1 MTIDNSEIRVLLTA
15 TGGIHTLGTID
26 CLKNNYE
33 KRKVR
38 IICTDIIEQPLL
50 RYKADRFYI
59 VPKGNSKNYVKSIL
73 KICKKEK
80 INVIIPGN
88 GHEIL
93 SISKNIELFNSQKI
107 SSTVSNFEAVKIT
120 MDKEKT
126 YSKLKRIGITIPNY
140 YRAKNYN
147 EFLTSLKKLGYPKN
161 DVCFKPS
168 RYSQSGGTR
177 GFRILRKKNTARKI
191 ILESKPGSVE
201 IDFETT
207 KNMLK
212 AKGCFDLLVME
223 YLPGNEF
230 SVYVFANNGKMI
242 YCVTNLRQ
250 KLNQYYSFEAKIV
263 DNKKIE
269 NMCRKIVDELK
280 LDYNINI
287 QFKNSKNGQTKLIE
301 INPRIGGTIVLPAI
315 SGINL
320 PYFAIKQSLGEKIPL
335 KKQVKKTEMIRY
347 WKELY
352 IQGTK
357 DFEISSNMRI

>member
-1 MTIDNSEIRVLLTA
+1 MTINNSEIRVLLTA
-15 TGGIHTLGTID
+15 SGGIHTLSVID
-26 CLKNNYE
+26 CLRNNYE
-33 KRKVR
+33 KRKIK
-38 IICTDIIEQPLL
+38 IICTDIIDQPLL
-50 RYKADRFYI
+50 TYKADGFYI
-59 VPKGNSKNYVKSIL
+59 VPKGNSKNYIRSIK

-88 GHEIL
+88 AHEIL
-93 SISKNIELFNSQKI
+93 AISKNIKLFNSQKI
-107 SSTVSNFEAVKIT
+107 SATVSNFEAVKVT

-126 YSKLKRIGITIPNY
+126 FSKLKKIGINIPNY
-140 YRAKNYN
+140 YKVKNYS
-147 EFLTSLKKLGYPKN
+147 EFLTSLKKLGYPKK

-168 RYSQSGGTR
+168 RYSQSGGAR

-191 ILESKPGSVE
+191 ILGSKPDSVE

-212 AKGCFDLLVME
+212 TKGSLELLVME

-230 SVYVFANNGKMI
+230 SVYVFADRGKMV
-242 YCVTNLRQ
+242 YCITNLRQ

-263 DNKKIE
+263 NNKKIE
-269 NMCRKIVDELK
+269 KTCKKIVDELK
-280 LDYNINI
+280 LDYNVNI
-287 QFKNSKNGQTKLIE
+287 QFKNSKNSQTKLIE

-320 PYFAIKQSLGEKIPL
+320 PYFAVKQSLGEKIPL
-335 KKQVKKTEMIRY
+335 KKQTKETRMIRY

-352 IQGTK
+352 IQGSK
-357 DFEISSNMRI
+357 SFEINSNMRI